1 MKEHAARWSRA
12 WTPDV
17 ADAMLVDSPTSA
29 GLDQPSCD
37 HSIEPSNNHA
47 QHNER
52 ARDNAHA
59 LTFSAIEGVIE
70 VGVDDSAAVVR
81 SAAVLEASF
90 L

>member
-1 MKEHAARWSRA
+1 
-12 WTPDV
+12 
-17 ADAMLVDSPTSA
+17 MLVDSPTSA

-59 LTFSAIEGVIE
+59 LTFSAIEEVIE
-70 VGVDDSAAVVR
+70 VGVDDSAAVVHSETGR
-81 SAAVLEASF
+81 EASF
-90 L
+90 LLNNEQQIYRTFSSIPIER